1 MPHGTRR
8 RNYNKKKIAKES
20 ELSKPYHK
28 KKAHKHLE
36 QDELSGL
43 YVSQMNGDDFEI
55 DKDVEKSKRIDPSKV
70 FQNYSTMPSAKK
82 KKQDKKKINKI
93 EPKMDDKNKN
103 NSYKL

>member
-1 MPHGTRR
+1 MP
-8 RNYNKKKIAKES
+8 KKKIAKES
-20 ELSKPYHK
+20 DLSKPYHK

-70 FQNYSTMPSAKK
+70 FQNYSTYAEAKK
-82 KKQDKKKINKI
+82 REHNKNKNKKKINKI